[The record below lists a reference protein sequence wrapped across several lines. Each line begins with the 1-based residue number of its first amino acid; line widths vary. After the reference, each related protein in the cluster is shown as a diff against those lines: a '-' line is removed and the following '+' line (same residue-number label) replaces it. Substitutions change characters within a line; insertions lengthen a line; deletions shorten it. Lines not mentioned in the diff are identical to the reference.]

1 MEKIFRIEGL
11 FEKNNNKM
19 EFEKEVPANSKDRAI
34 DLVYSELGSKHAVK
48 RNLITIENVEEIE
61 LEEVED
67 REVREALE

>member
-61 LEEVED
+61 LEEVKD